1 MAQVDTTWAGFMKW
15 AEITVC
21 ADGSQGRGW
30 NVICSLTPLLPSHP
44 PLPEW
49 KGSSTAYWMRIQT
62 WMNLYA
68 SGALKERVKKSLLK
82 ALRQDKH
89 DFDMEGVRLCDF
101 RAALHDTL
109 TGNAQLEEAQS
120 QLVMEIA
127 RTAEKQLLSHEQLQ
141 YKQWVETACEGGMKG
156 LYKAIKSPETNLLR
170 PYRDKIMEIRPHLRR
185 AEWRDLW
192 IGPKPDGGP
201 LQAALE
207 KLKAAAA
214 RQRQTWATITPKMLR
229 KAIKQMSDKTGGP
242 DGLTVPMLK
251 NLSEPQIEEMAG
263 RLNSWELTGEM
274 PQAVTT
280 SLVAMLPKKIDKERP
295 IALTFMAY
303 RAWCKVRWDKFQQWS
318 AEYSVTSPW
327 DRAQKGSSSLDISLK
342 RLITYEGIRARQ
354 RHGITLLLDLK
365 EFYEHVDLNSLITQA
380 SCHGFPAVLL
390 QGALQV
396 YTGPRYIQGESCLSA
411 PVRAERGIMA
421 GCPFA
426 VGLSKLALHPVM
438 QELWRHPALSHLD
451 LFVDDSGYDV
461 EHHSPEKCASNAY
474 RIWKEVQAQF
484 KKIDMPV
491 SIKKTA
497 WVCSSKQFE
506 DKLTGYLGPDD
517 PTIQPLWSEL
527 GVDCAA
533 GKRRRVTQHKQRI
546 AKRKQRA
553 TRLAKLRAGAGRHPT
568 VKANRASI
576 MGTALYGQE
585 AVGLAPKRM
594 KWLRQTTAVAHG
606 RMKLGSTELVLDE
619 VSGKYPDPSYVVI
632 AQQFRTLRRLLQNG
646 LLPKLTNLRKPS

>member
-1 MAQVDTTWAGFMKW
+1 M
-15 AEITVC
+15 
-21 ADGSQGRGW
+21 
-30 NVICSLTPLLPSHP
+30 
-44 PLPEW
+44 
-49 KGSSTAYWMRIQT
+49 
-62 WMNLYA
+62 
-68 SGALKERVKKSLLK
+68 
-82 ALRQDKH
+82 
-89 DFDMEGVRLCDF
+89 
-101 RAALHDTL
+101 
-109 TGNAQLEEAQS
+109 
-120 QLVMEIA
+120 
-127 RTAEKQLLSHEQLQ
+127 
-141 YKQWVETACEGGMKG
+141 
-156 LYKAIKSPETNLLR
+156 
-170 PYRDKIMEIRPHLRR
+170 
-185 AEWRDLW
+185 
-192 IGPKPDGGP
+192 
-201 LQAALE
+201 
-207 KLKAAAA
+207 
-214 RQRQTWATITPKMLR
+214 
-229 KAIKQMSDKTGGP
+229 
-242 DGLTVPMLK
+242 
-251 NLSEPQIEEMAG
+251 
-263 RLNSWELTGEM
+263 
-274 PQAVTT
+274 
-280 SLVAMLPKKIDKERP
+280 AMLPKKIDKERP
-295 IALTFMAY
+295 IALTSMAY

-365 EFYEHVDLNSLITQA
+365 EFYEHVDLDIFITQA

-426 VGLSKLALHPVM
+426 VGLGKLALHPVM

-461 EHHSPEKCASNAY
+461 EHRNPEKCASNAY

-497 WVCSSKQFE
+497 WVCSSKQLE
-506 DKLTGYLGPDD
+506 DKLTGYLGPGD
-517 PTIQPLWSEL
+517 PTIQPLWSDL

-546 AKRKQRA
+546 AKGKQRA
-553 TRLAKLRAGAGRHPT
+553 ARLAKLQAGRHPT

-576 MGTALYGQE
+576 MGTALYGHE

-594 KWLRQTTAVAHG
+594 KWLRQTTAIAHG
-606 RMKLGSTELVLDE
+606 RMKIGSTELVLDE

-632 AQQFRTLRRLLQNG
+632 AQQFRTLRRLLQKWPVSQVDKLKEGFLTIKHKIMARSEHWRIVAGPLAAAVAYAKDLGWQAQSLDTWQIQEEQFRLLEPKEFHALLFKVKTQVNG
-646 LLPKLTNLRKPS
+646 ARKNKIRRLQSCQELEQGVDWTVSQKMLKKLPRERANALRALQQGAIKSSTSLKEAWCVHCGCEATFRHVIWECKIWQEEPAPDHVLALKAPWDPEALWCHGLVPRLEGTKQPFATQLTGAWEGGGTISDPEVRYATDGSPGSNQDVRCWSLHWLQ